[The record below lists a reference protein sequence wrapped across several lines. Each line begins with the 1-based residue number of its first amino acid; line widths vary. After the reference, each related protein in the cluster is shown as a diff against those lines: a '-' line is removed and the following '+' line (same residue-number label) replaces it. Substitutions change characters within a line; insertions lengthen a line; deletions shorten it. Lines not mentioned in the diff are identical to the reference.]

1 MKTGWAYLGLSV
13 LLVLLGVYV
22 SLVEGHWA
30 GDLLL
35 VIAIGLI
42 FYGSHRLAE
51 EDAAADLMERAK

>member
-22 SLVEGHWA
+22 SLVEGHLA

-35 VIAIGLI
+35 VISIALI
-42 FYGSHRLAE
+42 FYGSHLLAE
-51 EDAAADLMERAK
+51 ENAAEDLADRAK

>member
-22 SLVEGHWA
+22 SLVQGHWS

-35 VIAIGLI
+35 VISIALI
-42 FYGSHRLAE
+42 FYGSHLLAE
-51 EDAAADLMERAK
+51 ENAAEDLAERAK

>member
-22 SLVEGHWA
+22 SLVQGHWS

-35 VIAIGLI
+35 VISIALI
-42 FYGSHRLAE
+42 FSGSHLLAE
-51 EDAAADLMERAK
+51 ENAAEDLAERAK

>member
-42 FYGSHRLAE
+42 FYGSHLLAE